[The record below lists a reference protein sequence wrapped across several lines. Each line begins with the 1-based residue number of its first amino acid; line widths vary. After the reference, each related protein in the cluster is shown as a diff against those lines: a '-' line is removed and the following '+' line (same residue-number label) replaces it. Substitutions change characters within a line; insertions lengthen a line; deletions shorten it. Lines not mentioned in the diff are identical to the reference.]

1 VSRNRTEVSY
11 RRLAVEGASPIGL
24 LVALIDQLIS
34 DLRQAATA
42 LHNNDIE
49 VRCRELNHAA
59 LVVGQLES
67 WVDRKN
73 GGDNA
78 ELLLRFYS
86 MIRAKMME
94 ASIKKSAQVLE
105 KLIEEMARVRTS
117 WQKLDAVLVDQT
129 HKTNEH
135 ASPQGYN
142 SLQPAAGMAS
152 ERIPFSQTG

>member
-94 ASIKKSAQVLE
+94 ASIKKSAQVIE
-105 KLIEEMARVRTS
+105 KLIEEIARVRTS
-117 WQKLDAVLVDQT
+117 WQKLDTVPVDHT
-129 HKTNEH
+129 HKPSEH
-135 ASPQGYN
+135 DSPQAYAP
-142 SLQPAAGMAS
+142 LQPAAGMAS